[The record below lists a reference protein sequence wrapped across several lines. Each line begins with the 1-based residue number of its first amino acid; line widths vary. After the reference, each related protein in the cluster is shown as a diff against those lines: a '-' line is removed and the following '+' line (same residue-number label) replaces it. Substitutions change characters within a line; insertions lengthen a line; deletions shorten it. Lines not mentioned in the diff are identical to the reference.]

1 MWVEAAVK
9 SGQSWGNCGLEKEVR
24 AHRLLVILG
33 EELRN

>member
-9 SGQSWGNCGLEKEVR
+9 SGQSWGNCGLEREAR
-24 AHRLLVILG
+24 AHRSSVMLG